1 MSTRLSVPTDTG
13 QVLIV
18 PVPVSVRRRTRMTSQ
33 QKILWGTAIALGAL
47 VSAMP
52 ALKLYDLVKEKLSGS
67 VRVHGELK

>member
-1 MSTRLSVPTDTG
+1 
-13 QVLIV
+13 
-18 PVPVSVRRRTRMTSQ
+18 MTSQ